1 MKNLYSVTFI
11 LALVGCECM
20 PEEVLH
26 KRGAAEKN
34 VSSKTVSRGDLYMQ
48 PELEQKNSKIWGV
61 PNKSSCDVPSGTK
74 HKSWEAKK
82 DTMAYYAEKKKFPMP
97 KE

>member
-1 MKNLYSVTFI
+1 MKNLYIAAFI
-11 LALVGCECM
+11 LALVGCESV

-26 KRGAAEKN
+26 ERGAAEKN
-34 VSSKTVSRGDLYMQ
+34 MSSKTVSRCDLYMS

-61 PNKSSCDVPSGTK
+61 PNKSSCDVPKGTK
-74 HKSWEAKK
+74 DKSWEAKK
-82 DTMAYYAEKKKFPMP
+82 DTMAYYAEKQKFPKP